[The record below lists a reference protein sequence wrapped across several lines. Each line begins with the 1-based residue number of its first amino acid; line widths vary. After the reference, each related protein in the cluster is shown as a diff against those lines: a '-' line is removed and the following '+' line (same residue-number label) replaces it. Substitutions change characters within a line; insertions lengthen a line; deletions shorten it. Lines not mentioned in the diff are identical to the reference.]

1 MKEYIVDKQGKR
13 REAVRV
19 ICENCGKEFLKP
31 KRFLT
36 RNKHHFC
43 SQKCSHNFQQNRI
56 KLKCAFCE
64 KEFYR
69 TPSKMIGSKSGI
81 YFCCRKCKDEAQ
93 KIGNGFKS
101 IQPSHYGNG
110 TSSDVYQRICFEY
123 HPHKCCVCGE
133 ENIVAV
139 HHYDSNHN
147 NNEVSNLIPL
157 CPTHHCY
164 IHSRYKNEIQDKVDE
179 YRNKFI
185 K

>member
-93 KIGNGFKS
+93 KIGMVLKVFNHL
-101 IQPSHYGNG
+101 IM
-110 TSSDVYQRICFEY
+110 VM
-123 HPHKCCVCGE
+123 
-133 ENIVAV
+133 V
-139 HHYDSNHN
+139 HHLMYIKEFVLNII
-147 NNEVSNLIPL
+147 LISVV
-157 CPTHHCY
+157 Y
-164 IHSRYKNEIQDKVDE
+164 VVKKI
-179 YRNKFI
+179 
-185 K
+185 